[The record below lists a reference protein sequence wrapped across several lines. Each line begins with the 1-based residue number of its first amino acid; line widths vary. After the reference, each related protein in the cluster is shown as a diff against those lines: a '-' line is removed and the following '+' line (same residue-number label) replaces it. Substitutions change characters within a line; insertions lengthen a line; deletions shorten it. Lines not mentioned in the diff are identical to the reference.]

1 MKNSLSSLTRYITLI
16 CSIALVVVIFVP
28 MWRIDLV
35 APQYPEGLYMK
46 IYPDKLGGNVEIIN
60 GLNHYIGMKKII
72 EEDFIEFKVLP
83 YIIGGLSLFG
93 LIVFFT
99 RKKWLF
105 YTWTVVYILFGVI
118 AMYDF
123 YRWEYDYG
131 HNLDPTAAI
140 IVPGMSYQPPLIGY
154 KQLLNFGAY
163 SFPDVG
169 GYIFIV
175 VGILLLA
182 GIYIEWR
189 KSKKTT
195 LSISSALILC
205 IMLMIQSC
213 SSGPKPIAFGKEE
226 CSFCK
231 MIISD
236 QRFGAELITEKNK
249 VYKFDDTHCIVSF
262 LKSRFIEENDIKA
275 VYLIDYSKPGEFVN
289 TNNCSILLSEE
300 LRSPMGGNC
309 AAFAS
314 EDSLKKYSESM
325 KGTNVTWSDLL
336 K

>member
-1 MKNSLSSLTRYITLI
+1 
-16 CSIALVVVIFVP
+16 

-46 IYPDKLGGNVEIIN
+46 IYPNKLGGNVEIIN

-83 YIIGGLSLFG
+83 YIIGALSLFG

-105 YTWTVVYILFGVI
+105 YTWTIVYILFGI
-118 AMYDF
+118 LAMYDF

-175 VGILLLA
+175 VGLLLLA

-189 KSKKTT
+189 KSKKTA
-195 LSISSALILC
+195 LSISSVLILC
-205 IMLMIQSC
+205 MMLMIQSC
-213 SSGPKPIAFGKEE
+213 STGPKPIVFGKDE

-249 VYKFDDTHCIVSF
+249 IYKFDDTHCIVSF
-262 LKSRFIEENDIKA
+262 LKSKFIAENDIKA
-275 VYLIDYSKPGEFVN
+275 VYLIDYSNPGELIN
-289 TNNCSILLSEE
+289 SKNCYILLSEE
-300 LRSPMGGNC
+300 LRSPMGGNG

-314 EDSLKKYSESM
+314 EDSIKKYTELM
-325 KGTNVTWSDLL
+325 KGTNTKWSDLI

>member
-1 MKNSLSSLTRYITLI
+1 
-16 CSIALVVVIFVP
+16 

-35 APQYPEGLYMK
+35 APQYPEGLFMK

-72 EEDFIEFKVLP
+72 EEEFIEFKVLP
-83 YIIGGLSLFG
+83 YIIGALAVFG

-105 YTWTVVYILFGVI
+105 YTWTIVYILFGVL

-123 YRWEYDYG
+123 YRWEYEYG

-163 SFPDVG
+163 SFPDIG

-175 VGILLLA
+175 VGLLLLA
-182 GIYIEWR
+182 GLFIEWR

-195 LSISSALILC
+195 QNILMLLILFM
-205 IMLMIQSC
+205 MLMIQSC
-213 SSGPKPIAFGKEE
+213 STGPKPIVFGKEE

-236 QRFGAELITEKNK
+236 QRFGAELITKKNK
-249 VYKFDDTHCIVSF
+249 IYKFDDTHCIVSF
-262 LKSRFIEENDIKA
+262 LKSRSVEEKDIKT
-275 VYLIDYSKPGEFVN
+275 VYLIDYSKPGQLIN
-289 TNNCSILLSEE
+289 SKNCYILLSEE
-300 LRSPMGGNC
+300 LRSPMGGNG

-314 EDSLKKYSESM
+314 EDSIKKYSELM
-325 KGTNVTWSDLL
+325 KGTNAKWGDLI